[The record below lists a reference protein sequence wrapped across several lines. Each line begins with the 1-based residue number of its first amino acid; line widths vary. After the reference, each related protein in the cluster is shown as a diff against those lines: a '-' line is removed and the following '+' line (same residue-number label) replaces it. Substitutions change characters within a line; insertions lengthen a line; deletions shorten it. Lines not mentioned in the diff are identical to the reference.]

1 MSVASLNS
9 HARAVEISKQSNCM
23 DAAREVALSKNK
35 HAIVSALRNV
45 YFAAVNDL
53 SNSNVPKLHE
63 LCIEQGATQLKDL
76 AVDDHT
82 SYAHNQS
89 IQEFQ
94 AAISKVL
101 EDKLLDKVE
110 ASKEFSIM
118 IDESTDV
125 SVHQNLLV
133 YIRIVEEIGARW
145 EPRSYFLGVRQL
157 ASATADSITR
167 EVLDVL
173 TSKGLDV
180 GDMVGISTD
189 GAAVM
194 VGSKSGVVTRLR
206 DSSPSLLATH
216 CIAHRLALG
225 CGSGADKVPYLV
237 KFQEILNSIYN
248 FSPKHMAALESIQ
261 EVIEGVEKSRFK
273 QVFATR
279 WLSFEGSVHAVVRNY
294 SSLISVFLE
303 ENSAKALSLYKP
315 VSTYKFLFCAHFLSD
330 VLKQLCFLS
339 KMYQKSDLDFSQVN
353 PLLSSTIV
361 VLENLRDSKC
371 GSVLAEFLSVVP
383 SEPMLDSDGLYTFQ
397 FKGHTIRDSAQQR
410 KEAVSSCEAFVD
422 HTVSNLKE
430 RFSDGKD
437 AKIMSA
443 MCAVLNPSLD
453 GQLSSDDVKT
463 VGDYLSSCGIKD
475 SACFAQELSSFN
487 GYVKVQII
495 EAAKDDFSAL

>member
-1 MSVASLNS
+1 M
-9 HARAVEISKQSNCM
+9 
-23 DAAREVALSKNK
+23 
-35 HAIVSALRNV
+35 
-45 YFAAVNDL
+45 
-53 SNSNVPKLHE
+53 
-63 LCIEQGATQLKDL
+63 
-76 AVDDHT
+76 
-82 SYAHNQS
+82 
-89 IQEFQ
+89 
-94 AAISKVL
+94 
-101 EDKLLDKVE
+101 
-110 ASKEFSIM
+110 
-118 IDESTDV
+118 
-125 SVHQNLLV
+125 
-133 YIRIVEEIGARW
+133 
-145 EPRSYFLGVRQL
+145 
-157 ASATADSITR
+157 TA
-167 EVLDVL
+167 
-173 TSKGLDV
+173 
-180 GDMVGISTD
+180 
-189 GAAVM
+189 
-194 VGSKSGVVTRLR
+194 
-206 DSSPSLLATH
+206 
-216 CIAHRLALG
+216 
-225 CGSGADKVPYLV
+225 
-237 KFQEILNSIYN
+237 F
-248 FSPKHMAALESIQ
+248 ESIQ

-361 VLENLRDSKC
+361 VLENLSYSKC
-371 GSVLAEFLSVVP
+371 GSCCP

-397 FKGHTIRDSAQQR
+397 FKGHTIRDRAQQR

-453 GQLSSDDVKT
+453 GQLSSDDVTT

-487 GYVKVQII
+487 GYVKVQVNKNS
-495 EAAKDDFSAL
+495 ESVNSVKDVAQLGLKLLDIFPVVGIMCKRFLTLAVSTVDCESGFSRQNLIKTCQRNRLKEKTLDNLFRISMDDQRENIDFDNVFKVWAGVKPRRILN